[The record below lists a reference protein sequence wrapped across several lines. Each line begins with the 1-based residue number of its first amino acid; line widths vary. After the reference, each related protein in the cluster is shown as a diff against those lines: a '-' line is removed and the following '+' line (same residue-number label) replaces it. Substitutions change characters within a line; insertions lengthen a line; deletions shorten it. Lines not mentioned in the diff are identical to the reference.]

1 MGVVTPSSSPTT
13 AATPAGR
20 TAEGSP
26 LLEVV
31 RWPALDA
38 TGAVDAVVTTRH
50 GGVSS
55 GPWATANLGL
65 HVGDDPAAVVTNRS
79 RAAASLGLPLD
90 ALVFA
95 HQTHGAEVAVV
106 TATDAGRGTRTESD
120 ALDGVDALVT
130 TDGSVGLVIMVADCV
145 PIVLV
150 DPTAEVLGVVH
161 AGWRGTVGGVVRA
174 TVAAMV
180 GDGAAPERL
189 VAGIG
194 PSVRAED
201 YQVGSDVADGIVAL
215 LGDDPRSPSGTPVLR
230 PDPPDPGGTPRWR
243 CDLAGANAAA
253 LVACGVHPDNIHD
266 TGHHSGDGAFFS
278 DRVARPCGRF
288 AVVARLRH
296 HSRTVQ

>member
-1 MGVVTPSSSPTT
+1 
-13 AATPAGR
+13 
-20 TAEGSP
+20 
-26 LLEVV
+26 
-31 RWPALDA
+31 
-38 TGAVDAVVTTRH
+38 
-50 GGVSS
+50 
-55 GPWATANLGL
+55 
-65 HVGDDPAAVVTNRS
+65 
-79 RAAASLGLPLD
+79 
-90 ALVFA
+90 
-95 HQTHGAEVAVV
+95 
-106 TATDAGRGTRTESD
+106 
-120 ALDGVDALVT
+120 
-130 TDGSVGLVIMVADCV
+130 MVADCV

-161 AGWRGTVGGVVRA
+161 AGWRGTVAGVVRA

-180 GDGAAPERL
+180 GEGAAPERL

-194 PSVRAED
+194 PSVRAEE

-296 HSRTVQ
+296 HSGTVQ